1 MHAEGEGEE
10 GDVDESVNALE
21 EGKER
26 SLAQRLGLSEKK
38 GLSSED
44 DSELEESAYILMK
57 MHSVD
62 ADWLMS
68 HKVEREE
75 SVGDKMCME
84 EPGWRG
90 WKLLDKESGVQLS
103 PARE

>member
-1 MHAEGEGEE
+1 MLAEGESEE
-10 GDVDESVNALE
+10 GDVDESVNALK

-26 SLAQRLGLSEKK
+26 SLAQRLGLSDKK
-38 GLSSED
+38 CLSSED
-44 DSELEESAYILMK
+44 DSKLEESTYILMK

-62 ADWLMS
+62 ADWLLS

-75 SVGDKMCME
+75 SVGDQMCME

-90 WKLLDKESGVQLS
+90 GSY
-103 PARE
+103 